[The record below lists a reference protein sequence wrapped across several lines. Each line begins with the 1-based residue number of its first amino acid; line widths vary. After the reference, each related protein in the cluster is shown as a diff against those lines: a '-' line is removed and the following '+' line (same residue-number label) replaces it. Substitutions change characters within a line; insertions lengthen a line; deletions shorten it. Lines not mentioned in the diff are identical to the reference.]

1 MKTKAPTPQSCL
13 LGLLAAFGHTAS
25 SDKETA
31 SQMVPTVW
39 LLFRPLIGPQNSP
52 GYAKTVKSLQCY
64 FLQVRGKSEI
74 NSQGWRKN
82 WSNWSFFFFFCSEV
96 ALQSLFQPGS
106 CCCRSSSLPAS
117 SAAFHPGSPLA
128 ALKLPEPLLNLLLWF
143 TYCREKKRKFW
154 IWWLVHLGIWK
165 KTNKKP
171 IQNIKYLRFYK
182 CHRNELSWFSF
193 MTGNSLSIKL

>member
-82 WSNWSFFFFFCSEV
+82 WSNWSFFFLLGGSTAEPFS
-96 ALQSLFQPGS
+96 AWQLLLSLQQSPCLLR
-106 CCCRSSSLPAS
+106 CLPPWIT
-117 SAAFHPGSPLA
+117 PGSPEVTRA
-128 ALKLPEPLLNLLLWF
+128 AAQFTAVVYLLQG
-143 TYCREKKRKFW
+143 EKKE
-154 IWWLVHLGIWK
+154 ILSLVASTSGYLEK
-165 KTNKKP
+165 NKQKA
-171 IQNIKYLRFYK
+171 NTKYKVLK
-182 CHRNELSWFSF
+182 IL
-193 MTGNSLSIKL
+193 